1 MTQRGVLLLSGGI
14 DSPVAGR
21 MVQDQGVELEGLHCS
36 FEPVTGPES
45 VEKAKD
51 LAKLLGLKR
60 LHVARIGEVLST
72 IPHHRD
78 AHRHYFILQKRLFY
92 RLAGRL
98 ATDTDS
104 KFIVTGENLG
114 QVSSQTLSNLAT
126 LEAAAPVPI
135 VRPLLGLDKNDI
147 IRWAKDYG
155 TYETSIGPE
164 LCDLLGP
171 DKPATRSDAEK
182 VAGLEDDVGMDVDV
196 IPLETIT
203 L

>member
-1 MTQRGVLLLSGGI
+1 VKGILLLSGGI

-21 MVQDQGVELEGLHCS
+21 MVQDQGMELEALHCS
-36 FEPVTGPES
+36 FEPLTGPES

-51 LAKLLGLKR
+51 LAKLLGLNK

-72 IPHHRD
+72 IPSNRD

-92 RLAGRL
+92 RLAGRV
-98 ATDTDS
+98 AVDS
-104 KFIVTGENLG
+104 DSTVIVTGENLG

-126 LEAAAPVPI
+126 LEAAAPIPI
-135 VRPLLGLDKNDI
+135 IRPLLGLDKNDI
-147 IRWAKDYG
+147 IRWARDYG

-171 DKPATRSDAEK
+171 DKPATKSDAER
-182 VAGLEDDVGMDVDV
+182 VAGLEDEVGMDVES
-196 IPLETIT
+196 IGIETIT

>member
-1 MTQRGVLLLSGGI
+1 MSGGI

-21 MVQDQGVELEGLHCS
+21 MVQDQGMELEALHCS
-36 FEPVTGPES
+36 FEPLTGPES

-51 LAKLLGLKR
+51 LAKLLGLNK

-72 IPHHRD
+72 IPSNRD

-92 RLAGRL
+92 RLAGRV
-98 ATDTDS
+98 AVDS
-104 KFIVTGENLG
+104 DSTVIVTGENLG

-126 LEAAAPVPI
+126 LEAAAPIPI
-135 VRPLLGLDKNDI
+135 IRPLLGLDKNDI
-147 IRWAKDYG
+147 IRWARDYG

-171 DKPATRSDAEK
+171 DKPATKSDAER
-182 VAGLEDDVGMDVDV
+182 VAGLEDEVGMDVES
-196 IPLETIT
+196 IGIETIT

>member
-1 MTQRGVLLLSGGI
+1 LKGILLLSGGI

-21 MVQDQGVELEGLHCS
+21 MVQDQGMELEALHCS
-36 FEPVTGPES
+36 FEPLTGPES

-51 LAKLLGLKR
+51 LAKLLGLNK

-72 IPHHRD
+72 IPSNRD

-92 RLAGRL
+92 RLAGRV
-98 ATDTDS
+98 AVDS
-104 KFIVTGENLG
+104 DSTVIVTGENLG

-126 LEAAAPVPI
+126 LEAAAPIPI
-135 VRPLLGLDKNDI
+135 IRPLLGLDKNDI
-147 IRWAKDYG
+147 IRWARDYG

-171 DKPATRSDAEK
+171 DKPATKSDAER
-182 VAGLEDDVGMDVDV
+182 VAGLEDEVGIDVESIG
-196 IPLETIT
+196 IETIT